1 MSESNHSRR
10 GFIKGTLAMSAV
22 VVVPSGLGCS
32 SDDDAGG
39 GAVVIPEWQEI
50 ADGLEAPNGPCCYTA
65 TAPPSATVPN
75 PGKATNHLPVL
86 AIASNG
92 TVTVSLAEPHPMVR
106 ENGTTRAHW
115 ITTMYVRDQDGLV
128 IGFRDFGQLEV
139 KPQFE
144 GRNNP
149 SLTFSLPPGTT
160 RVRAFS
166 YCNQHDAWAS
176 DFKAI

>member
-1 MSESNHSRR
+1 MSESNQSRR
-10 GFIKGTLAMSAV
+10 GFIKGTLAIGAV
-22 VVVPSGLGCS
+22 VAVPSGLACS
-32 SDDDAGG
+32 SDDPAE

-65 TAPPSATVPN
+65 TAPPGAGVANAGQAS
-75 PGKATNHLPVL
+75 NHLPVL
-86 AIASNG
+86 TIANNG
-92 TVTVSLAEPHPMVR
+92 TVTVSLATPHPMIR
-106 ENGTTRAHW
+106 QNGATRAHW

-144 GRNNP
+144 GRSNP
-149 SLTFSLPPGTT
+149 SLSFSLPPGTT

-166 YCNQHDAWAS
+166 YCNLHDVWATNFES
-176 DFKAI
+176 A